1 MKTKS
6 LEDVSNGK
14 ITLEKYIQV
23 IKNQM
28 TIDDANSEVLTV
40 GVSCRGGDYFYM
52 IELSN
57 GKQIEIPMYK

>member
-1 MKTKS
+1 M
-6 LEDVSNGK
+6 EK
-14 ITLEKYIQV
+14 ITLERYIQTIV
-23 IKNQM
+23 NQM

-40 GVSCRGGDYFYM
+40 GVNCRGGNYFYI